1 MDTLSSSAGLSA
13 HPRTTYA
20 SGFAGRL
27 PRRQLSTYPSLLTL
41 KHSAACSFPHTLV
54 YTSVYAYYKS
64 QWHCTMEHSTEW
76 IQPYKEAAKG
86 IFKRQ
91 AQPPVLQHTCCTSVL
106 LWQRQLVWE
115 KVYEKGILFMACFVL
130 ESIPPWNYHLNLI
143 HLLWKLG
150 GGLLHQ
156 MVHLLLTSLSQLLY
170 WLLFYWGFV
179 CLKKIM
185 KKSSANCSMNDVCLS
200 VAALHLFVVLAAQE
214 SKLCGGRSP
223 EADEVLRRAGW
234 LTALRDPHLCEHVG
248 LWQQG
253 VCSFHLRDF

>member
-1 MDTLSSSAGLSA
+1 MSYFCSFVCLFITSIYYFSNFSIKQRSKTIVFQQVHRNCFLFSGNSSILQNVFTHYYFYWVIYYYYFIGLFFKTRHTLLLDIQRQYSTQRTRIFVDTLSSSAGLSA

-91 AQPPVLQHTCCTSVL
+91 AQPPVLQHTFCTSVL
-106 LWQRQLVWE
+106 L
-115 KVYEKGILFMACFVL
+115 
-130 ESIPPWNYHLNLI
+130 
-143 HLLWKLG
+143 
-150 GGLLHQ
+150 
-156 MVHLLLTSLSQLLY
+156 
-170 WLLFYWGFV
+170 
-179 CLKKIM
+179 
-185 KKSSANCSMNDVCLS
+185 
-200 VAALHLFVVLAAQE
+200 
-214 SKLCGGRSP
+214 
-223 EADEVLRRAGW
+223 
-234 LTALRDPHLCEHVG
+234 
-248 LWQQG
+248 
-253 VCSFHLRDF
+253 